1 MIFQPLTPVTLSIL
15 TCGMRPEWL
24 HVPLVPPLPAKMTR
38 SLEPD
43 LWPFMGRQ
51 LEFIFMVMDK
61 IDCLIIDSHFYTLR
75 CCCIAMKILKTN
87 EYSAPS
93 NLFDKL
99 LIEALG

>member
-1 MIFQPLTPVTLSIL
+1 MVTCSP
-15 TCGMRPEWL
+15 R
-24 HVPLVPPLPAKMTR
+24 PPLPAKMTR

-43 LWPFMGRQ
+43 LRPFMGRQ
-51 LEFIFMVMDK
+51 LEFFFMVMDK
-61 IDCLIIDSHFYTLR
+61 IDGLIIDSHFYTLR